1 MSAPHNAATIAD
13 YVENARK
20 AVAEGYD
27 CIKIDFFTF
36 APEDGHRYT
45 DEDRTRLLPPEKVH
59 MIEERVAAVREA
71 IGPDVDIIMENHSY
85 LDAQSAVQLGRAV
98 QKYNIFYFEEPN
110 TPNPKTAKFISSKL
124 SMPIAHGERV
134 YSRWQYAPFFE
145 DQSIQV
151 IQPDLGNCGGLTEG
165 KKICDMAYVYD
176 ISVQAHVCASPLS
189 TACLL
194 YTSPSPRD

>member
-71 IGPDVDIIMENHSY
+71 IGPMWTSSWKTIPISMRSPPY
-85 LDAQSAVQLGRAV
+85 SLAGRFRSTTSSILRSPILPIPRRQIYQQQAV
-98 QKYNIFYFEEPN
+98 
-110 TPNPKTAKFISSKL
+110 
-124 SMPIAHGERV
+124 H
-134 YSRWQYAPFFE
+134 
-145 DQSIQV
+145 
-151 IQPDLGNCGGLTEG
+151 
-165 KKICDMAYVYD
+165 AY
-176 ISVQAHVCASPLS
+176 CPW
-189 TACLL
+189 
-194 YTSPSPRD
+194 